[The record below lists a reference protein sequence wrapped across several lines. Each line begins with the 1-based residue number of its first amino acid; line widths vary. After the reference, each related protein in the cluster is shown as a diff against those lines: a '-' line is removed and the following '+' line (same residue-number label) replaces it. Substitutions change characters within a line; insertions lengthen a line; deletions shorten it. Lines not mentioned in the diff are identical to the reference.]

1 MKKHGFLKGT
11 VCGVLVTLL
20 LLGVIYGGRII
31 PSQTTGEAVVDDQ
44 TESKLSRI
52 RSLIRSSFLFEEDID
67 EEEMEDGII
76 KGYVESLNDP
86 YSVYYNQD
94 ETKELMS
101 SLEGEFGGI
110 GVLVSQDAETKLIT
124 FVTVCEDSPARK
136 AGFQDGDIL
145 YKVDGEDVTA
155 QDLDTVVAKM
165 RGEKGTK
172 VDITVVR
179 DGKDEI
185 THTVK
190 RDTVE
195 VQTVAG
201 EMLEGKIGYIQISQ
215 FDTVTYSQFQET
227 LKDLQTKGA
236 KGFVFDVRSNPG
248 GNLNTVCNILD
259 LILPEG
265 TIVYTEDKN
274 GKKETISSDAEHYL
288 DVPMAVLVNG
298 NSASASE
305 IFAGAIQDYEVGTI
319 VGTNTYGKGIVQQ
332 LFSLPD
338 GSCVKLTISEY
349 FTPKG
354 RTIHGKGV
362 KPDVET
368 EYKASEDG
376 KDNQLDKACEVIQK
390 KLQ

>member
-124 FVTVCEDSPARK
+124 FVTVYEDSPARK

>member
-1 MKKHGFLKGT
+1 M
-11 VCGVLVTLL
+11 
-20 LLGVIYGGRII
+20 
-31 PSQTTGEAVVDDQ
+31 DDQ
-44 TESKLSRI
+44 TESKLSSI
-52 RSLIRSSFLFEEDID
+52 RDLIRSSFLFEEDVD
-67 EEEMEDGII
+67 REEMEDGII

-86 YSVYYNQD
+86 YSIYYNEE

-110 GVLVSQDAETKLIT
+110 GVLVSQNAETKLIT
-124 FVTVCEDSPARK
+124 FVTVYEDSPAGK

-145 YKVDGEDVTA
+145 YKVDGEDITS

-179 DGKDEI
+179 DGKDEV
-185 THTVK
+185 THTVT

-195 VQTVAG
+195 VQTVA
-201 EMLEGKIGYIQISQ
+201 EKMLDDRIGYIQISQ
-215 FDTVTYSQFQET
+215 FDTVTYSQFQDA
-227 LKDLQTKGA
+227 LSDLQEKGA

-274 GKKETISSDAEHYL
+274 GKKETISSDAEHSL

-332 LFSLPD
+332 LFRLSD

-362 KPDVET
+362 KPDVEI
-368 EYKASEDG
+368 EYKASKDG
-376 KDNQLDKACEVIQK
+376 SDNQLDKACEIIKK
-390 KLQ
+390 KL

>member
-11 VCGVLVTLL
+11 ICGVLVTLL
-20 LLGVIYGGRII
+20 LVGVLCEDRIFSSGR
-31 PSQTTGEAVVDDQ
+31 TEETVVDDQ
-44 TESKLSRI
+44 TESKLSSI
-52 RSLIRSSFLFEEDID
+52 RDLIRSSFLFEEDVD
-67 EEEMEDGII
+67 REEMEDGII

-86 YSVYYNQD
+86 YSIYYNEE

-110 GVLVSQDAETKLIT
+110 GVLVSQNAETKLIT
-124 FVTVCEDSPARK
+124 FVTVYEDSPAGK

-145 YKVDGEDVTA
+145 YKVDGEDITS

-179 DGKDEI
+179 DGKDEV
-185 THTVK
+185 THTVT

-195 VQTVAG
+195 VQTVA
-201 EMLEGKIGYIQISQ
+201 EKMLDDRIGYIQISQ
-215 FDTVTYSQFQET
+215 FDTVTYSQFQDA
-227 LKDLQTKGA
+227 LSDLQEKGA

-274 GKKETISSDAEHYL
+274 GKKETISSDAEHSL

-332 LFSLPD
+332 LFRLSD

-362 KPDVET
+362 KPDVEI
-368 EYKASEDG
+368 EYKASKDG
-376 KDNQLDKACEVIQK
+376 SDNQLDKACEIIKK
-390 KLQ
+390 KL